1 MRRKRKKEDVI
12 FLHLR
17 TPSRDECSL
26 LIVGI
31 SDPPLKVKVFIQTI
45 RHDETRDETTTKRG
59 TRMSNEYKILNK
71 LCPVYY
77 DKNADLVVR
86 KVYPFEHYHNIRQA
100 RHLWT
105 GAFVKLVLDE
115 KTEND
120 YRFR

>member
-1 MRRKRKKEDVI
+1 M
-12 FLHLR
+12 L
-17 TPSRDECSL
+17 L